1 MAGRFEGLTDVA
13 WEVFRNI
20 FPSEEQGGRGR
31 PAAPSRNILNS
42 LLAYPDC
49 RLPVVRPSAKAAMGI
64 KKLKP
69 PAAQVM
75 GS

>member
-1 MAGRFEGLTDVA
+1 MAGRFEGLTDVE

-42 LLAYPDC
+42 LLACPDC
-49 RLPVVRPSAKAAMGI
+49 RMQAARPSAGAATGI
-64 KKLKP
+64 KKLKS
-69 PAAQVM
+69 AAQVM
-75 GS
+75 AS